1 MTKNTAAVAA
11 PTLTRLNLWVMASAT
26 GLVVANLYYNQPLL
40 DEIARTFRIT
50 EAHAGSISMFTQIGY
65 AVGMF
70 FIIPLGDMLKRKKL
84 IMFNFGMII
93 VSLLIAA
100 FSPSSTF
107 LMAASFLIGAT
118 SVTPQLLIPMAA
130 HLARPEERGR
140 TVGFVMSGL
149 LIGILLSRTIS
160 GFVGAHLGWRA
171 MFIIAGLV
179 MVLLWILLYFL
190 LPEVYP
196 EYKGNYK
203 SLMQSLVSLV
213 REEPMLRMAAVRGA
227 LCFASF
233 AAFWTTLVF
242 LLREPPFN
250 AGSDVAGAFGL
261 VGAFGALGASLMGRI
276 SDKGNSQKVTT
287 YSIGL
292 IILSYLIF
300 GMSGSSYIG
309 LVVGVILLDL
319 GVQATHI
326 SNQTLI
332 FSLRPEARNRLN
344 TVYMVTYFLGGASGT
359 FLASQI
365 WHYWQWQGV
374 VAIGIILSVFTLLVH
389 LFFAKPQLVVPVKA
403 Q

>member
-1 MTKNTAAVAA
+1 
-11 PTLTRLNLWVMASAT
+11 MAIAT

-50 EAHAGSISMFTQIGY
+50 QAKAGSISMLTQVGY
-65 AVGMF
+65 AVGML

-84 IMFNFGMII
+84 IMVNFALII
-93 VSLLIAA
+93 VALLLAA
-100 FSPSSTF
+100 FAPNAGF
-107 LMAASFLIGAT
+107 LMAASFFIGAT
-118 SVTPQLLIPMAA
+118 SVTPQLLVPMAA

-171 MFIIAGLV
+171 MFIIAAVV
-179 MVLLWILLYFL
+179 MFVLWIVLYFL

-196 EYKGNYK
+196 DYKGNYK
-203 SLMQSLVSLV
+203 SLMQSLGWLI
-213 REEPMLRMAAVRGA
+213 RDEPLLRMAAVRGA

-233 AAFWTTLVF
+233 AAFWTTLAF
-242 LLREPPFN
+242 LLREPPFK

-261 VGAFGALGASLMGRI
+261 VGAFGALGASFMGRI
-276 SDKGNSQKVTT
+276 SDKGNSRQITT

-292 IILSYLIF
+292 IILSYLVFGIF
-300 GMSGSSYIG
+300 GTSYIG
-309 LVVGVILLDL
+309 LVAGVILLDL

-332 FSLRPEARNRLN
+332 FSLQPEARNRLN

-359 FLASQI
+359 FIASQL
-365 WHYWQWQGV
+365 WHIWQWPGV
-374 VAIGIILSVFTLLVH
+374 VLIGLIFSVLALLVH
-389 LFFAKPQLVVPVKA
+389 VRYAQLRTGKP
-403 Q
+403 

>member
-1 MTKNTAAVAA
+1 
-11 PTLTRLNLWVMASAT
+11 MAIAT

-50 EAHAGSISMFTQIGY
+50 QAKAGSISMLTQVGY
-65 AVGMF
+65 AVGML

-84 IMFNFGMII
+84 IMVNFALII
-93 VSLLIAA
+93 TALLLAA
-100 FSPSSTF
+100 FSPNAGF
-107 LMAASFLIGAT
+107 LMMASFLTGAT
-118 SVTPQLLIPMAA
+118 SVTPQLLVPMAA

-171 MFIIAGLV
+171 MFIIAAVV
-179 MVLLWILLYFL
+179 MCLLWILLYFL

-196 EYKGNYK
+196 DYKGNYK
-203 SLMQSLVSLV
+203 SLMQSLGSLI
-213 REEPMLRMAAVRGA
+213 RDEPLLRMAAVRGA

-233 AAFWTTLVF
+233 AAFWTTLAF

-261 VGAFGALGASLMGRI
+261 VGAFGALGASFMGRI
-276 SDKGNSQKVTT
+276 SDKGNARQVTT

-292 IILSYLIF
+292 VILSYLVF
-300 GMSGSSYIG
+300 GFSGNSYIG
-309 LVVGVILLDL
+309 LVAGVILLDL

-332 FSLRPEARNRLN
+332 FSLQPEARNRLN

-359 FLASQI
+359 YLASQI
-365 WHYWQWQGV
+365 WHVWQWPGV
-374 VAIGIILSVFTLLVH
+374 VAIGLIFSVLALLVH
-389 LFFAKPQLVVPVKA
+389 IWFAKSA
-403 Q
+403 TIRS